1 MAHFTV
7 GSYNMSMRVSVVIP
21 VFNEAATVA
30 RLYASV
36 LATGLADEIILVNDG
51 SSDATPAILD
61 GLPTR
66 NGATRVL
73 HQPKNAGKGAALRQ
87 GIASATGDIVL
98 IQDADLEY
106 DPANYGML
114 LKPILDGRADVVFGS
129 RFLGD
134 TRRVLFFWHSVGN
147 RLLTLLSNIFTN
159 LNLSDMETCYKVFTR
174 SALKGILIRENR
186 FGFEPEIVAKVARKR
201 LRIYEVP
208 ISYHGR
214 TYEEGKKIR
223 MRDGFRALW
232 VIVKYGV
239 FRRNLA

>member
-1 MAHFTV
+1 
-7 GSYNMSMRVSVVIP
+7 MRVSVVIP

-51 SSDATPAILD
+51 SSDGTTEILD
-61 GLPTR
+61 GLPKR
-66 NGATRVL
+66 NGGTLVI
-73 HQPKNAGKGAALRQ
+73 HQPRNAGKGAALRK
-87 GIASATGDIVL
+87 GLASATGDIVL

-106 DPANYGML
+106 DPANYGTL

-147 RLLTLLSNIFTN
+147 TLLTLLSNVFTN

-174 SALKGILIRENR
+174 SALEGILIRENR

-201 LRIYEVP
+201 MRIYEVP
-208 ISYHGR
+208 ISYYGR

>member
-1 MAHFTV
+1 
-7 GSYNMSMRVSVVIP
+7 MRVSVVIP

-36 LATGLADEIILVNDG
+36 VATGLADEIILVNDG
-51 SSDATPAILD
+51 SSDGTTEILD
-61 GLPTR
+61 GFPMR
-66 NGATRVL
+66 NGGTLVI
-73 HQPKNAGKGAALRQ
+73 HQPRNAGKGAALRK
-87 GIASATGDIVL
+87 GMASVTGDIVL

-106 DPANYGML
+106 DPSNYGTL

-147 RLLTLLSNIFTN
+147 SVLTLLSNIFTN

-174 SALKGILIRENR
+174 SALEGILIRENR
-186 FGFEPEIVAKVARKR
+186 FGFEPEIVAKVARKK

>member
-1 MAHFTV
+1 
-7 GSYNMSMRVSVVIP
+7 MRISVVIP
-21 VFNEAATVA
+21 VYNEAATVA
-30 RLYASV
+30 KLYASV

-51 SSDATPAILD
+51 SSDGTTGILD
-61 GLPTR
+61 GLALR
-66 NGATRVL
+66 NAGGGTRVI
-73 HQPKNAGKGAALRQ
+73 HQPQNAGKGAALRA
-87 GIASATGDIVL
+87 GIASVTGDVVL

-106 DPANYGML
+106 DPSNYGTL

-147 RLLTLLSNIFTN
+147 SLLTLLSNIFTN

-174 SALKGILIRENR
+174 SALEGIRIRENR

-223 MRDGFRALW
+223 MKDGFRALW
-232 VIVKYGV
+232 VILKYGLIK
-239 FRRNLA
+239 RDLA